1 VFLKASLCKVLFERI
16 ICFETVFPLIYKCII
31 ANINITTILFAFEQ
45 KQDFRSTALAWV
57 QSIIA
62 AGT

>member
-1 VFLKASLCKVLFERI
+1 LKASLCKILFERI
-16 ICFETVFPLIYKCII
+16 ICFETAFPIICKCIVADI
-31 ANINITTILFAFEQ
+31 SITTITFAFEQ
-45 KQDFRSTALAWV
+45 KRDFRSTALAWV